1 MMMRPVLS
9 WFPVLASLS
18 LIACSPKPD
27 TSTPTEAE
35 ASASS
40 AASTSASK
48 AADVAAGYVG
58 RWTGPEGTSLEVV
71 ARQHDYEV
79 TLSGTSTPGVFT
91 GTVNGN
97 AMQIERNGETQL
109 IRHTTGAK
117 TGVKYLAD
125 KLDCVSVS
133 NGEGYCRD

>member
-1 MMMRPVLS
+1 MMRPVLS
-9 WFPVLASLS
+9 LIPVLASLS
-18 LIACSPKPD
+18 LVACSPKAE
-27 TSTPTEAE
+27 TPAPTAAE
-35 ASASS
+35 TAASS
-40 AASTSASK
+40 AASTSASR

-79 TLSGTSTPGVFT
+79 TLSGTATPGVFT
-91 GTVNGN
+91 GTVNGD
-97 AMQIERNGETQL
+97 AIQIARNGETQL

-117 TGVKYLAD
+117 TGVKYLAG